1 MLLVNVRIHRLV
13 VVERARHGLVEVRL
27 VLGLVLRL
35 EWLSGREG
43 LVHSWSIWIVG
54 TEVVLVDSRSEL
66 VLGVLCGG
74 STTAEVS
81 AGEDEQRNND
91 SDANSSRSWTTLPP
105 SEQIP
110 IAAVIMR
117 GAGLQPN

>member
-1 MLLVNVRIHRLV
+1 MLLVNVGIHRLVV

-27 VLGLVLRL
+27 ELRL
-35 EWLSGREG
+35 ERLSGREG

-54 TEVVLVDSRSEL
+54 TEVILVDSRSEL

-91 SDANSSRSWTTLPP
+91 SDANSRRSWTTLPP